1 MNQNQKQK
9 KMNKKI
15 KKMCLSKIL
24 STLILITI
32 SGMTFAVTDSLGIMF
47 GINYFLIVLLCM
59 IWE

>member
-15 KKMCLSKIL
+15 KKMYLSKIL
-24 STLILITI
+24 FTIILIAL
-32 SGMTFAVTDSLGIMF
+32 SGLTVFTDSLGIMF
-47 GINYFLIVLLCM
+47 AIYYFLIVLLCM

>member
-15 KKMCLSKIL
+15 KKMYLSKIL
-24 STLILITI
+24 STLMLITL

-47 GINYFLIVLLCM
+47 GINYFLIVLLCI

>member
-15 KKMCLSKIL
+15 KKMYLSKIL
-24 STLILITI
+24 STLILITL
-32 SGMTFAVTDSLGIMF
+32 SGMTFAITDSLEIMF

>member
-15 KKMCLSKIL
+15 KKMYLSKIL
-24 STLILITI
+24 SSLILITL

>member
-1 MNQNQKQK
+1 MK
-9 KMNKKI
+9 KKI
-15 KKMCLSKIL
+15 KKIYLSKML

-32 SGMTFAVTDSLGIMF
+32 SGMTFAVTDSFGIMF

>member
-15 KKMCLSKIL
+15 KKMYLSKIL
-24 STLILITI
+24 STLILITL
-32 SGMTFAVTDSLGIMF
+32 SGMTFAVTDSLEIIF
-47 GINYFLIVLLCM
+47 GINYFLVVLLCM

>member
-15 KKMCLSKIL
+15 KKMYLSKIL
-24 STLILITI
+24 STLILITL
-32 SGMTFAVTDSLGIMF
+32 SGMTFAITNSLGIMF

>member
-15 KKMCLSKIL
+15 KKMYLSKIL
-24 STLILITI
+24 STLILITL
-32 SGMTFAVTDSLGIMF
+32 SGMTFAITDSLGIMF

>member
-15 KKMCLSKIL
+15 TKMYLSKIL

-32 SGMTFAVTDSLGIMF
+32 SGMTFAVTDSLEIMF